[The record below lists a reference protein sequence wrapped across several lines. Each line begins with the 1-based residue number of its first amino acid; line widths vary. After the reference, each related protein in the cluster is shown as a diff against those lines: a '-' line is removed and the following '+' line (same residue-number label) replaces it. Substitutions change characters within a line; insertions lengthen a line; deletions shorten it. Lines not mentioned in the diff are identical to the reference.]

1 MENSILH
8 KRHARVIPWG
18 YEVSEE
24 NTDYLVA
31 IIEQLDA
38 LKEAKEYLKSC
49 SQREVCSWLL
59 RKTGRSITPRGLQ
72 MVLNREY

>member
-1 MENSILH
+1 VENSILV

-18 YEVSEE
+18 YKVSED

-31 IIEQLDA
+31 VPEQMSA
-38 LKEAKEYLKSC
+38 LKEAKQYLESC